1 MTNDQSGATLSS
13 TDSLSVL
20 TQQSI
25 TALQRVLGD
34 ETIPIGDR
42 KKTALQ
48 VLDLVEKQRTA
59 PTSQALPPLEHP
71 PNPFN
76 AAPAPRVAPPSIP
89 GSAECNDTPAHAAP
103 HATRSGKILSPHYFV
118 IHDFLPLEDNQRALS
133 IALEN
138 HHNFI
143 PSLTTTP
150 ERQEARKSYSLSFD
164 HFLEL
169 SKQLVERIVAVLP
182 QIVTGI
188 EDIPVNIEIN
198 MTAHGDGCFY
208 KIHNDSGEPN
218 VETRVL
224 TFVYYF
230 HQEPKPYSG
239 GELRIYETDLGNFSS
254 DPSDSFVDFTPRNN
268 SIIFFDSRIKHE
280 VLPISCPS
288 QRFEDSRFSLN
299 GWVRRPDSSEA
310 PPVQVF

>member
-1 MTNDQSGATLSS
+1 MINERSSATLSS
-13 TDSLSVL
+13 AESLSLLAQKSVTTLQDVL
-20 TQQSI
+20 
-25 TALQRVLGD
+25 RD
-34 ETIPIGDR
+34 ENIPIGDR

-59 PTSQALPPLEHP
+59 PTSQALPPLAPP

-76 AAPAPRVAPPSIP
+76 AAPPSTP
-89 GSAECNDTPAHAAP
+89 GSAECHETSAHAAP
-103 HATRSGKILSPHYFV
+103 HATSSGKILSPHYFV